1 MAAKKE
7 KVKTIKEDGLKKLE
21 DRIISLEGLMASV
34 VNVDKDMDEIYG
46 WVEDLDHIIKR
57 IRTRMGI

>member
-57 IRTRMGI
+57 